1 MITELEDRIRQ
12 RAHTIWES
20 EGRPGDRAAVH
31 WSMASAAIPAETPA
45 KAPRAAKAAA
55 AAAPKVEKAEKAPRA
70 KAAAKPKASRA

>member
-31 WSMASAAIPAETPA
+31 WSMASAAIAL
-45 KAPRAAKAAA
+45 
-55 AAAPKVEKAEKAPRA
+55 
-70 KAAAKPKASRA
+70 